1 MYYISLV
8 LYFIGAPFYWC
19 SILLVLHFTVPL
31 FHGCSISPISLVLL
45 VLDFTGAWFH
55 WTLILLMIDF
65 TGACF
70 NWCSI
75 SSWTFSN
82 LLSINYCLGKCTGID
97 IHFNN
102 QFFKFASI
110 FRIEKIY
117 FNREKNQES
126 DIKDILQKHC
136 DLCVKLHMHFYWT
149 STNANKLSTGP
160 HWIQL

>member
-1 MYYISLV
+1 MTSV
-8 LYFIGAPFYWC
+8 LHFIGALFHWC
-19 SILLVLHFTVPL
+19 SILLMLHFTGAPFHCSSISRVLHFTNFTSAPGAW
-31 FHGCSISPISLVLL
+31 FHWCLISL

-55 WTLILLMIDF
+55 WILILLMIDF
-65 TGACF
+65 TGTCF

-126 DIKDILQKHC
+126 DIRHFTKTLWFMCQIAYAFLLDI
-136 DLCVKLHMHFYWT
+136 
-149 STNANKLSTGP
+149 N
-160 HWIQL
+160 

>member
-1 MYYISLV
+1 MMSV
-8 LYFIGAPFYWC
+8 VHFIGAPFYW
-19 SILLVLHFTVPL
+19 
-31 FHGCSISPISLVLL
+31 CSISPISLVLL

-55 WTLILLMIDF
+55 WILILLMIDF

-126 DIKDILQKHC
+126 DIKDILQQHC

-160 HWIQL
+160 HWIQLLLDLN